1 MEVTVRF
8 MGPLAEYTGVRTIRM
23 MFSGAGM
30 YGEVLD
36 EIDRQFG
43 ALFPEAMW
51 DREQKLF
58 KKGILVIGAGRDLDS
73 RETPLKDGEEIKLVP
88 VFGGG

>member
-8 MGPLAEYTGVRTIRM
+8 MGPLAEYTGVRTVRM
-23 MFSGAGM
+23 QLSGRGK
-30 YGEVLD
+30 YGDLLD

-43 ALFPEAMW
+43 ASFPEAIW
-51 DREQKLF
+51 DRQQRLF
-58 KKGILVIGAGRDLDS
+58 KRGILVVGAGRDLDS